1 MLSDLE
7 RRLGRALLEH
17 PSRHGYRYT
26 KEASQDLL
34 ELLFRSMTG
43 YNEEYLRMLFPD
55 GLAGSKWKLSEAQG
69 AVEGAEYTEAARG
82 KRCGHIFKNGEASYH
97 CMTCST
103 DDTCAL
109 CTRCFDSSDH
119 TGHKYSISLSSGYNG
134 CCDCGDEEA
143 FKIPVLCAIHTAT
156 TRGADEKGKSSSS
169 TAAPQT
175 PGYLVESIT
184 TTISRAYDYFCDV
197 ISCSPEQLRLAKTE
211 SNIRQDEAVSRLSAE
226 WYGGSDPVEEEPEF
240 ALVLWNDEKHT
251 VTEVSNQVVRACRE
265 VARFGKEKANETHE
279 IGRSVVKYSR
289 DLQSLLAVSNIIEQ
303 IKVTVT
309 VRSARDT
316 YREQMCG
323 TIIEWLSDIASC
335 SIGDDNDLLRQTVCD
350 QMIQHWRL
358 GSSASN
364 ADIGKK
370 GIYDNEEEDRL
381 RDYTVRVSIGPD
393 GPFIELGAAAD
404 DVDVND
410 EGAVEEDHEEDEG
423 VDDEN
428 GNEDDED
435 EDMDEVNPVRLNLEQ
450 IVEAM
455 EARANALNADVEMVT
470 EDDPEAEEATRAGYP
485 PPPPPQPLQQV
496 DDQGAATLIT
506 PTGNDSEGPDGSFA
520 TGKINIPKTPGVRSK
535 PSARA
540 PSYWEIKPQR
550 FYDNEDLPPYED
562 LRKRTR
568 LDWIILFDLRLWKK
582 TRTDV
587 RELCLGTVVNVPQFK
602 RILGLRFSALYTALA
617 QLYLIADREP
627 DHSIINLS
635 LQLLTTPSITEEVVE
650 RGNFLTNIM
659 AILYTFLTTR
669 QVGEPHDVNPTATL
683 SIDTG
688 SVTNRRL
695 YHFFLDLRYL
705 LLSEHVKSRIRT
717 DRQYLMQFLDLVK
730 LPQGICPNVRAVE
743 AHVEYETEGW
753 IGASIL
759 MREINRLCRLFC
771 EAFRTNESEED
782 EAHVYDAIATA
793 AYSTMIN
800 SLGLERLRFH
810 QAEIKDLVR
819 FKSVPYV
826 EFEKDAFQKVTHHR
840 VVEFVVE
847 RGSISFHHAL
857 HYTLSWLLESGRD
870 MPHDKM
876 RDVLLRTADMVK
888 SQRLANTQ
896 IQSLDPDDIL
906 LAMFDFP
913 LRVCAWLAQMK
924 AGMWVRNGLSLR
936 HQMGQYRA
944 VTTREMAYYRD
955 LFLLQTAFVVC
966 DPSRFLASMVDR
978 FGVGDWMRGGYMTR
992 PGYEDAKHVDILEE
1006 LIHLMIVL
1014 VTDRTSLSSMDDE
1027 DNVQN
1032 SIMAR
1037 DIAHALCFKP
1047 LSFTDLSL
1055 RMNEKFGESS
1065 NFQEVLAEVATFRPP
1080 EGMNDTGTFE
1090 LKPDYLD
1097 LVDPYCAHYTKN
1109 QRDEAENLYKQW
1121 MAKKTGKN
1129 ASSIVFE
1136 PKLRAIRSGAYVGLT
1151 NFTQTPL
1158 FAQIIHHCLDYCLTA
1173 ETVTK
1178 GITVTRIETFLH
1190 LVLHLILLATLEDS
1204 VSEDDA
1210 SENAA
1215 GRPDSTESFIY
1226 HALCRTRVTRA
1237 AEISIIGLLQNVST
1251 VPEFSSCGP
1260 KIRHILK
1267 KLWQMR
1273 PKAYAAATVAL
1284 KFPFDNIEAP
1294 SPAVKTESELE
1305 LKKKQALD
1313 RQAKVMAQF
1322 QQQQQNFLDAQGVID
1337 WGEDDNMSEAGEPS
1351 LLSPTEKK
1359 LWKYPAGR
1367 CILCQADTNE
1377 SRIYGTFALM
1387 TDSRIFR
1394 QTDMADSSYVG
1405 EILKVPS
1412 SLDRSADNIRPFGVA
1427 GENRKM
1433 VRSLDSTGGEVITEK
1448 QGLGKGFNPKQ
1459 AVEGPVMTG
1468 CGHIMHYHCFEDYYN
1483 AAQRRHHHQVARN
1496 HPERLPLNEF
1506 VCPLCKALGNA
1517 FLPIIWKGKEE
1528 SYPGA
1533 LSTTDSFDEFLNE
1546 TLVSSVTRFRNHALI
1561 MESDKLY
1568 SSGYQDLFV
1577 NYVSKNFISPLSNKV
1592 NQLATP
1598 ALPELLSF
1606 PQATRMQM
1614 PGLFPLPDEITS
1626 MAPPPTQQAAA
1637 STTTAND
1644 SMVTEL
1650 VAIYK
1655 RLRETIRN
1663 NGVQSQFGY
1672 QGNVSDDLIHTD
1684 VLVRSLGLSIT
1695 AAEIAQRGIG
1705 SESGTTLLAQIPQMT
1720 LTHLRVLAETAFS
1733 YCSIGGLNT
1742 IATNK
1747 TVYEF
1752 RDMHRRKLCQ
1762 LFVGHP
1768 GLSGLSNL
1776 AYENKSIEPLLR
1788 QDSFVFLA
1796 ECSLCIVPVL
1806 NLDILHVVRLCYV
1819 AEIVK
1824 TFLAYILQPKGFLEV
1839 LEKHGSESS
1848 TDDDPMS
1855 PQESLTR
1862 AMFDWLVRTY
1872 KTSSADTLLPEE
1884 GGSYLIDHAEDVS
1897 IETLKALRR
1906 LVDKYALPFL
1916 RKAVILLHVRS
1927 GVEFPNTGS
1936 DYNDLAEID
1945 RLATLLNLPSI
1956 DSIFDSLV
1964 NNGGEDNNN
1973 SMALLVTGWI
1983 SHFISWLPET
1993 ANADDQQQ
2001 QQQEKQQQQL
2011 ATLSLPHPAI
2021 FELVGLPK
2029 YFDALLDEATRRR
2042 CKTTGK
2048 ELTDPSICLF
2058 CGDIFCSQAVCC
2070 RGAGDWKLGG
2080 CNRHVSGCGGNIGLF
2095 INIRKCMVL
2104 FLHNKNGCWHHA
2116 PYLDIHGEVD
2126 PGFRHHRRLILN
2138 QKRYDRLLRDV
2149 WLSHGV
2155 PAVISR
2161 RLEAEINNGG
2171 WESI

>member
-1 MLSDLE
+1 MLSNLE
-7 RRLGRALLEH
+7 RRLGQALLEH

-26 KEASQDLL
+26 KEARQDLL
-34 ELLFRSMTG
+34 ELLFHCMTG
-43 YNEEYLRMLFPD
+43 YNEEYLRLLFPN
-55 GLAGSKWKLSEAQG
+55 GFSESEWKLSEAQG
-69 AVEGAEYTEAARG
+69 AVEGAEYTESARG

-156 TRGADEKGKSSSS
+156 PRDTEGKGKSSSS
-169 TAAPQT
+169 SHAAQT
-175 PGYLVESIT
+175 PVDLVESIT

-197 ISCSPEQLRLAKTE
+197 ISCSPEQLRLPKTE
-211 SNIRQDEAVSRLSAE
+211 AGIREDEAASRLLAE
-226 WYGGSDPVEEEPEF
+226 WYGGSDPVQEEPEF

-251 VTEVSNQVVRACRE
+251 VTEVANQVVRACRE
-265 VARFGKEKANETHE
+265 ASRFGVEKANETHE
-279 IGRSVVKYSR
+279 IGRSVVKYSK
-289 DLQSLLAVSNIIEQ
+289 DLENLLVVSKIIEQ
-303 IKVTVT
+303 IRVTVT

-350 QMIQHWRL
+350 QMIQPWRL
-358 GSSASN
+358 GSRASN
-364 ADIGKK
+364 ADIGKS
-370 GIYDNEEEDRL
+370 GIYDNEEEDRS
-381 RDYTVRVSIGPD
+381 RDYSVRVSIGPE
-393 GPFIELGAAAD
+393 GPFIEVAAAPD
-404 DVDVND
+404 DINPND
-410 EGAVEEDHEEDEG
+410 DGEVEEGQAMGEG
-423 VDDEN
+423 EDDEN
-428 GNEDDED
+428 GNEDEED
-435 EDMDEVNPVRLNLEQ
+435 EDMDEVDTIRLTLEQ
-450 IVEAM
+450 DVETM
-455 EARANALNADVEMVT
+455 EARANTIDADVEMPDNDL
-470 EDDPEAEEATRAGYP
+470 EIEEATLVAYPSPLP
-485 PPPPPQPLQQV
+485 PPPPSQDPR
-496 DDQGAATLIT
+496 QGDNQDIATLIV
-506 PTGNDSEGPDGSFA
+506 PTGPDSEGPAGSFA
-520 TGKINIPKTPGVRSK
+520 SGKIDIPKTPGARFQ
-535 PSARA
+535 PSAEA
-540 PSYWEIKPQR
+540 PSYWVVKPQR
-550 FYDNEDLPPYED
+550 FYDNEDLTPYED

-587 RELCLGTVVNVPQFK
+587 REMCLGTVVNVPQFK

-669 QVGEPHDVNPTATL
+669 QVGEPHDVHPNATL

-705 LLSEHVKSRIRT
+705 LLSEHVKRRIRSE
-717 DRQYLMQFLDLVK
+717 RQYLMQFLDLVK

-771 EAFRTNESEED
+771 EAFRTIESEED
-782 EAHVYDAIATA
+782 ADNLVDAIATT

-800 SLGLERLRFH
+800 SLGLERLRFVH
-810 QAEIKDLVR
+810 AEILDFVR
-819 FKSVPYV
+819 FKSVPFV

-840 VVEFVVE
+840 IVEFAVD

-857 HYTLSWLLESGRD
+857 HYTLSWLLEYGRA
-870 MPHDKM
+870 MSPEKM
-876 RDVLLRTADMVK
+876 RDVLIRAAEMVR
-888 SQRLANTQ
+888 SQRLAN
-896 IQSLDPDDIL
+896 SPHPYLSPDDIL
-906 LAMFDFP
+906 LTMFDYP

-936 HQMGQYRA
+936 HQMSQYRA
-944 VTTREMAYYRD
+944 VTTREMAFYRD
-955 LFLLQTAFVVC
+955 IFLLQTAFVVC
-966 DPSRFLASMVDR
+966 DPSRFLASLIDR
-978 FGVGDWMRGGYMTR
+978 FGVGDWMRGNYVTR

-1006 LIHLMIVL
+1006 MVHLMIVL
-1014 VTDRTSLSSMDDE
+1014 VTDRTSLSCMNDE
-1027 DNVQN
+1027 DSTQN

-1047 LSFTDLSL
+1047 LSYTDLTI
-1055 RMNEKFGESS
+1055 RMNDKSGESG

-1097 LVDPYCAHYTKN
+1097 LVDPYCTHYTKN
-1109 QRDEAENLYKQW
+1109 QREEAENLYKQW
-1121 MAKKTGKN
+1121 MAKKTGKD
-1129 ASSIVFE
+1129 AASIVFE
-1136 PKLRAIRSGAYVGLT
+1136 PKLRVIRSGAYVGLS

-1158 FAQIIHHCLDYCLTA
+1158 FAQVIHHCLDYCLTA
-1173 ETVTK
+1173 KTVTK
-1178 GITVTRIETFLH
+1178 SITTTRIETLLH
-1190 LVLHLILLATLEDS
+1190 LVLHTILLATLEDHAF
-1204 VSEDDA
+1204 EDDTH
-1210 SENAA
+1210 ENLAE
-1215 GRPDSTESFIY
+1215 RSDSTQSFVY
-1226 HALCRTRVTRA
+1226 HALCRTKFTRT

-1267 KLWQMR
+1267 KFWQMR
-1273 PKAYAAATVAL
+1273 PKAYAAATIAL
-1284 KFPFDNIEAP
+1284 KFPYDNIEAP
-1294 SPAVKTESELE
+1294 SPAGKTESELE

-1313 RQAKVMAQF
+1313 RQARVMAQF
-1322 QQQQQNFLDAQGVID
+1322 QQQQQNFLEAQGSID
-1337 WGEDDNMSEAGEPS
+1337 WGEEDDISEAEEPS
-1351 LLSPTEKK
+1351 ILSPTEKK

-1367 CILCQADTNE
+1367 CILCQEDTND
-1377 SRIYGTFALM
+1377 SRIYGTFAFM
-1387 TDSRIFR
+1387 ADSRIFR

-1405 EILKVPS
+1405 EVLKVPS

-1448 QGLGKGFNPKQ
+1448 QGLGKGFSPKQ
-1459 AVEGPVMTG
+1459 AAEGPVTTG
-1468 CGHIMHYHCFEDYYN
+1468 CGHIMHYHCFEDYYS

-1533 LSTTDSFDEFLNE
+1533 LNTADSFNEFLDE
-1546 TLVSSVTRFRNHALI
+1546 TLVYSVTRFRNHALI

-1577 NYVSKNFISPLSNKV
+1577 DYVSKNFINPLSHKV

-1606 PQATRMQM
+1606 PQPTRMQM
-1614 PGLFPLPDEITS
+1614 PGLYPPADEIIS
-1626 MAPPPTQQAAA
+1626 MGPTPTQPITAPA
-1637 STTTAND
+1637 TTND
-1644 SMVTEL
+1644 AMVTEL
-1650 VAIYK
+1650 VSIYK
-1655 RLRETIRN
+1655 QLRETIRL

-1672 QGNVSDDLIHTD
+1672 PGNVSDDLIHTD
-1684 VLVRSLGLSIT
+1684 VLIRTLGLSIT
-1695 AAEIAQRGIG
+1695 AAEIAQRGVGYEG
-1705 SESGTTLLAQIPQMT
+1705 STTLLAQIPQLT
-1720 LTHLRVLAETAFS
+1720 LTHLRVLSETAFS
-1733 YCSIGGLNT
+1733 YCAVGGLNT
-1742 IATNK
+1742 TATNK

-1752 RDMHRRKLCQ
+1752 RDMHRRRLCQ

-1788 QDSFVFLA
+1788 QDSFVFLT

-1824 TFLAYILQPKGFLEV
+1824 TFLGYILRPQGFLEV

-1848 TDDDPMS
+1848 TNDDPMS
-1855 PQESLTR
+1855 PHESLTK
-1862 AMFDWLVRTY
+1862 AMLHWLVKTY
-1872 KTSSADTLLPEE
+1872 KASSVESSVPEE
-1884 GGSYLIDHAEDVS
+1884 GGSYLLNHAEDVS
-1897 IETLKALRR
+1897 IETVKSLR
-1906 LVDKYALPFL
+1906 LLIDKYALPFL
-1916 RKAVILLHVRS
+1916 RKAVILLHVRF

-1964 NNGGEDNNN
+1964 NSDGEDNNN
-1973 SMALLVTGWI
+1973 IIALLVSGWI
-1983 SHFISWLPET
+1983 SHFISWFPEDSD
-1993 ANADDQQQ
+1993 ADDQQQ
-2001 QQQEKQQQQL
+2001 QQEQHQQL

-2029 YFDALLDEATRRR
+2029 YFDTLLDEATRRR

-2070 RGAGDWKLGG
+2070 RGQGDWRLGG
-2080 CNRHVSGCGGNIGLF
+2080 CNRHVAICGKNIGLF
-2095 INIRKCMVL
+2095 INIRKCMAL

-2149 WLSHGV
+2149 WLSHGI